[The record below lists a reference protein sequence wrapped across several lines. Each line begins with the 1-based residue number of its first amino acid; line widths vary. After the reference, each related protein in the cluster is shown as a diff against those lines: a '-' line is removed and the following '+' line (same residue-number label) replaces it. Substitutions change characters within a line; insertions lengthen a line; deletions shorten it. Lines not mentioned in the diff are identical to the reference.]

1 MLYSCVAY
9 DGLAGLSYDCKDTKF
24 CEITANNVIISFQQ
38 NTFLFATYYFVIGL
52 FNLSFSLLMTKI
64 VGLMYYN
71 IGQKDEYAIV
81 VSNIICYFAYADV
94 A

>member
-1 MLYSCVAY
+1 M
-9 DGLAGLSYDCKDTKF
+9 
-24 CEITANNVIISFQQ
+24 ISFQQ

-52 FNLSFSLLMTKI
+52 FNLSFCLLMTEI

-71 IGQKDEYAIV
+71 ISQKDEYAIV